1 MISLPAFLPGN
12 GASAPVSTIKPGVSA
27 AMSENGVAGFAGRM
41 PTPDS
46 GLPASHDHRASS
58 AGLVAA
64 ESGLPGPDSEAA
76 GAGPHHLLPGETAMP
91 EHAFARTAPAENL
104 RAALPAGSV
113 PVPDEPPVIGDMAG
127 SVSLPEVPPVTGDAT
142 VGVPL
147 PEMPPVAGDSAVGVP
162 LPEILPVA
170 GEVAG
175 SVALPVVPP
184 VTGEAVHQVASLP
197 AVVGAAEARGEQ
209 IRMPVQLW
217 RLQQQAQQGAHPGEQ
232 ALPATVMGQRQ
243 AAPAAHVQLL
253 QRLGGAEIATV
264 PAATA
269 GTDTS
274 AVLPLM
280 PAAARPAL
288 ATAHEWAPVSLPST
302 DKAMLG
308 EQLLKTLKDKVEL
321 QLNQQVQQ
329 ARIKLDPP
337 EMGRMELTVR
347 LEGDRLHI
355 QINASHAGIRDA
367 IAAQADRLR
376 YDLLSQHGGGVEV
389 NVGQHDQQPSSPAF
403 NNDIEMGAEL
413 ADTGDDIRSK
423 TAGAG
428 WINALV

>member
-12 GASAPVSTIKPGVSA
+12 GASVPASTLKSGVSA
-27 AMSENGVAGFAGRM
+27 AMPEDGVAGFAGRM
-41 PTPDS
+41 PAPDS
-46 GLPASHDHRASS
+46 VPASYDHRASS
-58 AGLVAA
+58 AWPVAA
-64 ESGLPGPDSEAA
+64 ESGLPGPGSEAA
-76 GAGPHHLLPGETAMP
+76 GADPHRFLFGEAAMP
-91 EHAFARTAPAENL
+91 EHAFIRTAPAENL
-104 RAALPAGSV
+104 RTALPAGSV
-113 PVPDEPPVIGDMAG
+113 PVPDDPPVAGDTTG
-127 SVSLPEVPPVTGDAT
+127 SMPLPEMPPVAGDAVVGVPLPEMPLVAGDAV

-147 PEMPPVAGDSAVGVP
+147 PEMPPVT
-162 LPEILPVA
+162 
-170 GEVAG
+170 GEVTG
-175 SVALPVVPP
+175 NVVFPIVPP
-184 VTGEAVHQVASLP
+184 EGGLHNVASLP
-197 AVVGAAEARGEQ
+197 TAVGSAEAMGEQ

-217 RLQQQAQQGAHPGEQ
+217 RLQQQAQQGAHSGEQ
-232 ALPATVMGQRQ
+232 TPPATAMGQRQ
-243 AAPAAHVQLL
+243 AAPAAHVPLL

-264 PAATA
+264 PAAAA

-274 AVLPLM
+274 AVLPLI

-288 ATAHEWAPVSLPST
+288 ATAHEWAPVSLSST

-389 NVGQHDQQPSSPAF
+389 SVGQHDRQPSSSSF

-413 ADTGDDIRSK
+413 AEAGDDIRLK

>member
-1 MISLPAFLPGN
+1 MISLPAFLPGS
-12 GASAPVSTIKPGVSA
+12 GASAPVSTIKSGVSA
-27 AMSENGVAGFAGRM
+27 AMPESGVAGFAGRM
-41 PTPDS
+41 PAPDS

-64 ESGLPGPDSEAA
+64 DSGQPGPGSEAT
-76 GAGPHHLLPGETAMP
+76 GAGPYRLLPEETAMP
-91 EHAFARTAPAENL
+91 EHAFTRTAPAENL
-104 RAALPAGSV
+104 HAALPAGSV
-113 PVPDEPPVIGDMAG
+113 PVPGEPPVVGDMAG
-127 SVSLPEVPPVTGDAT
+127 S
-142 VGVPL
+142 VPL
-147 PEMPPVAGDSAVGVP
+147 PEMPPVAGDAAGSMPLPERPLVAGDAAVGVP
-162 LPEILPVA
+162 LPEMPPVT
-170 GEVAG
+170 GEVAS

-184 VTGEAVHQVASLP
+184 VTGEAVHHVASLP

-217 RLQQQAQQGAHPGEQ
+217 RLQQQGAHPGEQ
-232 ALPATVMGQRQ
+232 ALPATAMGQRQ
-243 AAPAAHVQLL
+243 AAPVVHVQLL
-253 QRLGGAEIATV
+253 QRLGGAEIPTA
-264 PAATA
+264 PAVAA
-269 GTDTS
+269 STDTS

-280 PAAARPAL
+280 PAVARPVL

-389 NVGQHDQQPSSPAF
+389 NVGQHDRQPSSPAF

-413 ADTGDDIRSK
+413 TDAGDDIRSK